1 MSLRISRRMLRR
13 SLAIALII
21 PIGLAISSC
30 TGVSVA
36 GGLGYQPPVIPVK
49 FSITFAVRAD
59 GSISVAGGVGL
70 VTDIG
75 TFSAEVNFDEHTQP
89 ALDETLLVIRHRS
102 SGGLVDSVFRIATG
116 EEITVKLNG
125 RTVVQVSNRKIL
137 IDASKG
143 KVMHVTITN
152 AASSRG
158 SVSNPNSQPTEGAEA
173 TSRPTTASA
182 VTFLHSHVQLI
193 CDTGQTSSYAND
205 GSDCTSGNMYS
216 GDSIALEVI
225 GLTQGVV
232 NALCRQGYND
242 EWTSRGGQ
250 DYSGTSGM
258 CGLLNDN
265 MLSTGSDGYLE
276 KEFSNPDEL
285 GADAVTWRLISPTG
299 KIVLEAGYSFHVLET
314 LLHPLSTPPS

>member
-1 MSLRISRRMLRR
+1 MSRHPV
-13 SLAIALII
+13 AIVLITL
-21 PIGLAISSC
+21 IGLAISSC

-49 FSITFAVRAD
+49 FSVTFAVRPD

-89 ALDETLLVIRHRS
+89 APDETLLVIRHRS
-102 SGGLVDSVFRIATG
+102 NDGLVDSVFRIATG
-116 EEITVKLNG
+116 EEVTVKLNG
-125 RTVVQVSNRKIL
+125 RTVVHVSNRKIL

-143 KVMHVTITN
+143 QVMHVTITN
-152 AASSRG
+152 AG
-158 SVSNPNSQPTEGAEA
+158 SLQGPVNNSNSQPTESAEV
-173 TSRPTTASA
+173 TSRPTTPSA
-182 VTFLHSHVQLI
+182 ATFLHTHVLLI
-193 CDTGQTSSYAND
+193 CDTRQTSSYAND

-225 GLTQGVV
+225 GLTQDVV

-242 EWTSRGGQ
+242 EWTSRGSQ

-258 CGLLNDN
+258 CGLLNAN
-265 MLSTGSDGYLE
+265 MLPTGSDGYLE
-276 KEFSNPDEL
+276 EEFSNPDEL
-285 GADAVTWRLISPTG
+285 GTDTVTWRLISPTG
-299 KIVLEAGYSFHVLET
+299 KIVLEAGYSFRVLET